1 VRRLLRFLKPYAGQ
15 SILAML
21 LMVGLT
27 LADLAVP
34 RLVQRIIDQG
44 IAPMDIVLIRS
55 TTMLMLAASATSA
68 LFAIGNNVLSIRV
81 ANCFSADLRS
91 ALFRKTQTLSFGN
104 LDRLQTGQLLVRL
117 TSDVTQ
123 MEHIVLI
130 SLRML
135 ARAPLL
141 LLGSSVLLV
150 LTGRELVLIMLVFA
164 PAVALVVWPMIRV
177 GRRMF
182 VKVQRSLDRL
192 NNVLQENLAGVR
204 VVKAFLRGDYENS
217 RFDQANSDLTSQ
229 VIKVSQLMAFVIPTL
244 FLLANAATL
253 AIVWFGGRQVTTGM
267 LTVGQVVAFMNY
279 LSSTLWPLLTLGMVV
294 GTLSAAQ
301 VSAQRINE
309 VLDSTADIS
318 DQPDARALAEVKGRI
333 AFENVSFTYNSDSTE
348 PVLDG
353 INLTAEPGERVAI
366 LGATGAGKSSLVHLI
381 ARFYDVTAGRVTV
394 DGIDVRDVTQR
405 SLRSHM
411 GIALQETVLFSGT
424 IGDNIRYGH
433 SGATDEEVVAAAKAA
448 QAHKFIMEF
457 PDGYDTLVGQRGVTL
472 SGGQK
477 QRIAIA
483 RALLTRPSILILD
496 DSTSSVDVD
505 TEAQIDLALL
515 DWMEGRTSFIIAQR
529 VSTVLNAD
537 KIVILDRGRIA
548 AVGRHT
554 DLMDCSPI
562 YREIYES
569 QLGDGGGFDE

>member
-505 TEAQIDLALL
+505 TEAQIDLALV

>member
-1 VRRLLRFLKPYAGQ
+1 MRRLLRFLKPYAAQ

-44 IAPMDIVLIRS
+44 IAPTDMELIRS
-55 TTMLMLAASATSA
+55 TTMLMLAASAASA
-68 LFAIGNNVLSIRV
+68 LFAIGNNLLSIRV

-91 ALFRKTQTLSFGN
+91 ALFRKLQTLSFGN
-104 LDRLQTGQLLVRL
+104 LDRLQTGQLIVRL

-150 LTGRELVLIMLVFA
+150 LTGRELVLIMLVLA
-164 PAVALVVWPMIRV
+164 PAVALVVWPIIRV

-182 VKVQRSLDRL
+182 LQVQRSLDRL

-217 RFDQANSDLTSQ
+217 RFDQANRVLTSQ
-229 VIKVSQLMAFVIPTL
+229 VIKVSQVMAFVIPTL

-279 LSSTLWPLLTLGMVV
+279 LSSTLWPLLMLGMVV
-294 GTLSAAQ
+294 GTVSAAQ

-309 VLDSTADIS
+309 VLDSAADIS
-318 DQPDARALAEVKGRI
+318 DQPDARALDEVKGRI
-333 AFENVSFTYNSDSTE
+333 EFENVSFSYNSDCSE
-348 PVLDG
+348 PVLNG
-353 INLTAEPGERVAI
+353 INLIAEPGERVAI

-381 ARFYDVTAGRVTV
+381 ARFYDVTTGRVTV
-394 DGIDVRDVTQR
+394 DGIDVREVTQQ

-424 IGDNIRYGH
+424 IRDNIRYGH
-433 SGATDEEVVAAAKAA
+433 TGATDEEVVAAAKAA
-448 QAHKFIMEF
+448 QAHEFITEF

-548 AVGRHT
+548 AIGRHT
-554 DLMDCSPI
+554 DLMDSSPI

-569 QLGDGGGFDE
+569 QLGDGGFDE

>member
-1 VRRLLRFLKPYAGQ
+1 MRRLLRFLKPYAGQ

-44 IAPMDIVLIRS
+44 IAPLDTELIRS
-55 TTMLMLAASATSA
+55 TTMLMLAASAASA

-81 ANCFSADLRS
+81 ANYFSADLRS
-91 ALFRKTQTLSFGN
+91 ALFHKLQTLSFGN
-104 LDRLQTGQLLVRL
+104 LDRLQTGQLIVRL

-150 LTGRELVLIMLVFA
+150 LTGRELVLIMVVLA
-164 PAVALVVWPMIRV
+164 PAVALVVWPIIRV

-182 VKVQRSLDRL
+182 LQVQRSLDRL

-217 RFDQANSDLTSQ
+217 RFDQANRVLTSQ

-279 LSSTLWPLLTLGMVV
+279 LGSTLWPLLTLGMVV
-294 GTLSAAQ
+294 GTVSAAQ

-318 DQPDARALAEVKGRI
+318 DQPEARVLTEVEGRI
-333 AFENVSFTYNSDSTE
+333 AFENVSFRYDSDCTE

-394 DGIDVRDVTQR
+394 DGIDVRKATQQ

-411 GIALQETVLFSGT
+411 GIALQDTILFSGT

-433 SGATDEEVVAAAKAA
+433 TEATDEEVVAAAKAA
-448 QAHKFIMEF
+448 QAHEFIIEF
-457 PDGYDTLVGQRGVTL
+457 PDGYNTLVGQRGVTL

-537 KIVILDRGRIA
+537 KIVILDGGRIA
-548 AVGRHT
+548 AVGRHG
-554 DLMDCSPI
+554 DLMDSSPI

>member
-1 VRRLLRFLKPYAGQ
+1 MRRLLRFLKPYAGQ

>member
-1 VRRLLRFLKPYAGQ
+1 MRRLLRFLRPYAGQ

-27 LADLAVP
+27 LANLAVP
-34 RLVQRIIDQG
+34 RLVQRIIDEG
-44 IAPMDIVLIRS
+44 IAPMDMALIRS
-55 TTMLMLAASATSA
+55 TAMLMLAASAVSA

-81 ANCFSADLRS
+81 ANNFSADLRS
-91 ALFRKTQTLSFGN
+91 ALFRKMQTLSFGN
-104 LDRLQTGQLLVRL
+104 LDRLQTGQLIVRL

-130 SLRML
+130 SLRTL

-150 LTGRELVLIMLVFA
+150 LTGRELVLIMLVLA
-164 PAVALVVWPMIRV
+164 PSVVLVVWPIIRV

-217 RFDQANSDLTSQ
+217 RFDQANRVLTSQ

-253 AIVWFGGRQVTTGM
+253 AIVWFGGRQVSTGT
-267 LTVGQVVAFMNY
+267 LTVGQAVAFMNY

-294 GTLSAAQ
+294 GTVSAAQ

-309 VLDSTADIS
+309 ILDSAADIS

-333 AFENVSFTYNSDSTE
+333 AFEDACFSYNSDCTE

-353 INLTAEPGERVAI
+353 INLIAEPGERVAI

-381 ARFYDVTAGRVTV
+381 ARFYDVTAGRVTI
-394 DGIDVRDVTQR
+394 DGIDVREVTQQ

-424 IGDNIRYGH
+424 IRDNIRYGR

-448 QAHKFIMEF
+448 QAHEFIIEF

-505 TEAQIDLALL
+505 TEAQIDLALR

-548 AVGRHT
+548 AVGRHA
-554 DLMDCSPI
+554 DLMDSSPI